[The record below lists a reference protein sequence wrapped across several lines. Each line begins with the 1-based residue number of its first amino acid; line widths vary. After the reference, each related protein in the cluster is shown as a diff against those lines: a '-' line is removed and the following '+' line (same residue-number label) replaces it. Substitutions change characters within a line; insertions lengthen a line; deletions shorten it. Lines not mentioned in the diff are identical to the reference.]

1 MRDPRKWRYAM
12 PTCTQCGGAVT
23 AADGVCAR
31 CSLHVTQVG
40 RLSSGPSVSDPA
52 SGEGA
57 GARASGPAS
66 ARSTAALM
74 PQWGQVTTKGWW
86 LLGGAA
92 LVFIGSLLP
101 WAQQSVDGYSSV
113 SSHPGGGGVIVF
125 MVLAIA
131 VVAAGWPLL
140 TGGLPKRRLIGA
152 SAAATLLALFAVTN
166 WSDLN
171 SVQKQAAALGGGF
184 ETVSV
189 TAGSGLALYTVG
201 VVVLCVLI
209 VRLWLSLRR
218 PARTRGLTGATER

>member
-1 MRDPRKWRYAM
+1 MA
-12 PTCTQCGGAVT
+12 TCTQCDGAVT
-23 AADGVCAR
+23 AADGICAR
-31 CSLHVTQVG
+31 CGLHVTQVG
-40 RLSSGPSVSDPA
+40 RPSSGPSVSDPA
-52 SGEGA
+52 SGESA
-57 GARASGPAS
+57 GARGSGPES
-66 ARSTAALM
+66 ARSITALM
-74 PQWGQVTTKGWW
+74 PQWGQVTKEGWW
-86 LLGGAA
+86 LLGGVV

-101 WAQQSVDGYSSV
+101 WAQQSVDGYSAV

-140 TGGLPKRRLIGA
+140 TGGLSKRRLIGA
-152 SAAATLLALFAVTN
+152 SVAAALLALFAVTN

-184 ETVSV
+184 ETVKV

-209 VRLWLSLRR
+209 ARLWLSLRR
-218 PARTRGLTGATER
+218 TARTRDLNGVTEH